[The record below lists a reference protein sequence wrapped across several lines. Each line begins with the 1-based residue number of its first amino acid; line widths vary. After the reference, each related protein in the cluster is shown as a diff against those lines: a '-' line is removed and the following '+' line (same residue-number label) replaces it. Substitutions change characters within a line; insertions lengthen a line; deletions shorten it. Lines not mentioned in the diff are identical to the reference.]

1 MFTTFRTAVARF
13 ATNPS
18 LFRLVAFG
26 LALTAIING
35 PIIGGG
41 GV

>member
-1 MFTTFRTAVARF
+1 MFTAIRSAVARF
-13 ATNPS
+13 ATAPS
-18 LFRLVAFG
+18 MFQLIAFG